1 MNVRLFGVA
10 TVDITPPVGVTL
22 MGYDPRISESVGHPL
37 RAEAL
42 ACADPAGGG
51 WLMVC
56 ADVCGFSSPL
66 TDRVRADVAARTG
79 LPASAVIITA
89 THTHS
94 GPHVS
99 DALWCERSALES
111 AYFADLRVKLV
122 DVAERAWHAR
132 GPGVLVTAE
141 TAAPEFGCNRRVQ
154 NVDGVWI
161 NAWSD
166 PEGTHTGYND
176 PGIDLVGVRRPDGTL
191 DALLVVFGCHP
202 VGLGSRSLAISG
214 DYVSYLK
221 DALERAGGVR
231 TALFAVGGHANIDPR
246 VCVQADPDLVRAQ
259 GERLAALVADALSGL
274 EPVNGGGAGAV
285 REPWAFETTWALQ
298 GRLAIYF
305 PHAARG
311 ATVRTALAA
320 WGAGDLAFVGLPGE
334 TVSEYRQ
341 IFRNRS
347 PFRRTILVSLANDF
361 IGYLPTDAILG
372 QGAYEAMLSPMNPI
386 EAPLTARGE
395 AALTR
400 LRASLGDP
408 SAGAEQGCRAA
419 GQGAS

>member
-1 MNVRLFGVA
+1 MTNELLFGVA
-10 TVDITPPVGVTL
+10 TTDITPPVGVTL
-22 MGYDPRISESVGHPL
+22 MGYDPRISDSVGHPL

-42 ACADPAGGG
+42 ACAAPAGGG

-66 TDRVRADVAARTG
+66 TDRVRAEIAARTG

-99 DALWCERSALES
+99 DALWCERSPLES

-122 DVAERAWHAR
+122 DVAERAWQAR
-132 GPGVLVTAE
+132 APGELVTAE
-141 TAAPEFGCNRRVQ
+141 TAAPGFGCNRRVQ
-154 NVDGVWI
+154 NADGVWV

-202 VGLGSRSLAISG
+202 VSFGSKNRAISA
-214 DYVSYLK
+214 DYVGYLK
-221 DALERAGGVR
+221 DALEGVGSAR
-231 TALFAVGGHANIDPR
+231 TALFAIGGHANVDPR
-246 VCVQADPDLVRAQ
+246 VCVQADPAVVRAQ
-259 GERLAALVADALSGL
+259 GGRLAEIVAAALPGL
-274 EPVNGGGAGAV
+274 KPVTGSGAGAV
-285 REPWAFETTWALQ
+285 REPWEFSTTWALQ

-305 PHAARG
+305 PHAAHG
-311 ATVRTALAA
+311 APVKTGVSA
-320 WGAGDLAFVGLPGE
+320 WGAGDLAFIGLPGE

-361 IGYLPTDAILG
+361 VGYLPTDEILG
-372 QGAYEAMLSPMNPI
+372 QGAYEALLSPLKPI
-386 EAPLTARGE
+386 EGALTAKGE
-395 AALTR
+395 AALG
-400 LRASLGDP
+400 SLHAKFG
-408 SAGAEQGCRAA
+408 G
-419 GQGAS
+419 